1 MYLMAAFSVL
11 ILLFLILVAIFNGI
25 HLVAA
30 FFALMVLIL
39 MGGLA
44 GKALSVNSTL
54 INTVYGIVDN
64 PIITLIF
71 VTLCLVGTMFS
82 FGGNIEKWGVV
93 IGLVI
98 FAVMMVS
105 LPHFI
110 KHGMVARLMAWFISK
125 KMFMGKDIVVSDLGF
140 IVIGFVFYV
149 FAIVLSA
156 YKIDHN

>member
-1 MYLMAAFSVL
+1 MKLKLQIRIMI
-11 ILLFLILVAIFNGI
+11 ILKELL
-25 HLVAA
+25 
-30 FFALMVLIL
+30 
-39 MGGLA
+39 
-44 GKALSVNSTL
+44 
-54 INTVYGIVDN
+54 
-64 PIITLIF
+64 IITLIF